1 MSRARLALL
10 VLVPSIVLA
19 AGQVIARFAAHEPP
33 AAVRARLEERAAAA
47 TRRFASFLEAARETA
62 ERARTGDPASSGDP
76 LPARW
81 RRRFE
86 GAGRIR
92 GGGYVAWTATPAEP
106 ASFAPGPERDARV
119 VVSGMRTS
127 LLVRTAADSDGSFGA
142 ASFALDLAEDEGPGL
157 GESPAR
163 SAPGEPAVAW
173 HWSPVAESGPLPSYE
188 PGPPARFEAP
198 LPGDRGEVLGRV
210 AVEGG
215 AGASRARGLLA
226 RARAWAAIAATLL
239 GWLLLVRPPA
249 RMDAR
254 RAITVGA
261 AILAARAALGAA
273 RTFEILL
280 PRDAGSASVYGRAE
294 PFGLLASP
302 AALAATA
309 LAGFLLAR
317 LVVKLARDAAL
328 GRASAIVALAAAA
341 TAALS
346 GATAL
351 TASLPGDVRMT
362 VPRIDVSSPGAF
374 LIAASIALALAA
386 AAELVAALVVAL
398 GRRDGAKG
406 TPGVAVV
413 VALVPIAA
421 LALFGLES
429 SSSRV
434 VDERLRSEFAPLV
447 MSQSSLRRLAL
458 TATVGEAAAS
468 PLSSALLGR
477 EAGTGDAF
485 VAYRLWASGDLFHQ
499 GFVSSLDLFDAAN
512 QRRSH
517 FGFGLPVLLGR
528 REAATETS
536 AGAAAIE
543 IESIPVGASIERVLH
558 AEAAVRS
565 GDGAIAGVVIGHVLD
580 DPSNLSFLPSNA
592 PYLQALGR
600 GPFPSEHRLDE
611 NPEYVLYDPEGRVVL
626 STLHQPPAPAPVLRA
641 AAREGRL
648 IRIDAGDTP
657 YRVLPLLDDLTRLH
671 LLLMP
676 SPTALDVAADGVR
689 LLLLGLAVVAIL
701 AIGTTVVEGRGGR
714 ALLVAFRGSFY
725 RKLLA
730 AVLVASVVP
739 LVGLAVVLRG
749 TIERRGEVSLAES
762 ASAVVDAAQRVVED
776 YQAVGEEDAG
786 ATPVRPTDETL
797 SWLRRVVGQEI
808 HLYEDGVLAA
818 TSKPELFDSG
828 LLRKRLP
835 GEVERA
841 ISREGQPYLV
851 RQEVWGPVPLTVA
864 YAPVNVRGGPRDAV
878 VAVPL
883 VTEQRERTRAVQRLV
898 EMLLLGTTA
907 LVALLAG
914 SAALLARSVADP
926 VRRLALASRRIAE
939 GDYATRLTSA
949 STDEVGSL
957 VADFNRMAQALADQR
972 ADLLRRRDYI
982 EALLRHATTGVV
994 STDAA
999 GRVVTINPAAA
1010 SVLDAAGGGLSR
1022 GEPLLAALDRAS
1034 GTRPLA
1040 EALAVDDG
1048 RSGSPIEVD
1057 LGPPDRLV
1065 RLRLVRVPLP
1075 DPAGGETGSLILL
1088 DDVTGLMRSNQLA
1101 AWAEMARA
1109 IAHEIKNPL
1118 TPIQLSTEHVR
1129 RLLADRGL
1137 LPSPEI
1143 EACLDTITRQVREL
1157 REISGA
1163 FSTYAKLPDLSLE
1176 PIDTASFL
1184 REVVAPYRAA
1194 LPTGITIEEQDDG
1207 APAIL
1212 GDRRTLARALVNLI
1226 ENALQAM
1233 PQGGVLRL
1241 ASARDEA
1248 GGGALLTVQD
1258 TGPGLTAEVRARL
1271 FEPYFSTK
1279 SSGTGLGLAIVR
1291 RVVESHG
1298 GSIDVQSAP
1307 KHGTTFSIR
1316 LPAAARG
1323 PALYSAP

>member
-19 AGQVIARFAAHEPP
+19 AGQVIAHFAAHESP
-33 AAVRARLEERAAAA
+33 AAERARLEERAAAA
-47 TRRFASFLEAARETA
+47 TRHFASFLAAARETA
-62 ERARTGDPASSGDP
+62 LRARTGDPASAGDA

-81 RRRFE
+81 RRRLE

-92 GGGYVAWTATPAEP
+92 GGAYVLWTATPAEP
-106 ASFAPGPERDARV
+106 ASFAAGPEADAGIDV
-119 VVSGMRTS
+119 GGMRTS
-127 LLVRTAADSDGSFGA
+127 LLVRTAADADGSFGA
-142 ASFALDLAEDEGPGL
+142 ASFALDLAEDEGPEL
-157 GESPAR
+157 GESSPR
-163 SAPGEPAVAW
+163 GVPGEPAVAW
-173 HWSPVAESGPLPSYE
+173 HWSPEAGTDALPHYE
-188 PGPPARFEAP
+188 PGPPARFDAP

-210 AVEGG
+210 VVQGRTA
-215 AGASRARGLLA
+215 ASRARGLIA
-226 RARAWAAIAATLL
+226 RSRAWGALL
-239 GWLLLVRPPA
+239 LAVLLWLLLLRRPGHL
-249 RMDAR
+249 DAR
-254 RAITVGA
+254 RAIEIGV
-261 AILAARAALGAA
+261 AILAARAALCAG
-273 RTFEILL
+273 RTVEILL

-294 PFGLLASP
+294 AFGLLASP

-317 LVVKLARDAAL
+317 LSAKLARDAA
-328 GRASAIVALAAAA
+328 GRRAPAQVALAAAA
-341 TAALS
+341 VAAVT

-351 TASLPGDVRMT
+351 AASLPRDVRLT
-362 VPRIDVSSPGAF
+362 VPRIDLVSPAAF

-386 AAELVAALVVAL
+386 AAELLAALVVAL
-398 GRRDGAKG
+398 ARREGAAG
-406 TPGVAVV
+406 ATALAVAA
-413 VALVPIAA
+413 ALVPIAA
-421 LALFGLES
+421 VALVGLES
-429 SSSRV
+429 SSTQV

-447 MSQSSLRRLAL
+447 MNQSSLRRLAL

-468 PLSSALLGR
+468 PLVSKLLAR
-477 EAGTGDAF
+477 DRGTGDAF
-485 VAYRLWASGDLFHQ
+485 AAYRLWATGDLFHQ
-499 GFVSSLDLFDAAN
+499 GFVSSLDLFDAAGA
-512 QRRSH
+512 RRSH

-528 REAATETS
+528 RETPTGAS
-536 AGAAAIE
+536 AGPPSIE
-543 IESIPVGASIERVLH
+543 VESIPVGASIERVLH
-558 AEAAVRS
+558 AEAAVRGS
-565 GDGAIAGVVIGHVLD
+565 DGVSPGIVVGHVLD

-611 NPEYVLYDPEGRVVL
+611 NPEYVLYDAQGRVEL
-626 STLHQPPAPAPVLRA
+626 STLHQPPAPSPALRA

-648 IRIDAGDTP
+648 VRIDAGDTTF
-657 YRVLPLLDDLTRLH
+657 RVLPQVDEAARLH
-671 LLLMP
+671 LLLVP
-676 SPTALDVAADGVR
+676 SPTALDIAADGVR
-689 LLLLGLAVVAIL
+689 LLLLGLAVVGIL
-701 AIGTTVVEGRGGR
+701 AIGTTVVEGRGGH

-725 RKLLA
+725 RKLLG
-730 AVLVASVVP
+730 AVLVASIVP

-762 ASAVVDAAQRVVED
+762 ASTVVDAAQRVVED

-786 ATPVRPTDETL
+786 APPVRPTDETL

-841 ISREGQPYLV
+841 ITREGQPYLV
-851 RQEVWGPVPLTVA
+851 RQEVWGSVPLTVA

-907 LVALLAG
+907 LVATLSG

-939 GDYATRLTSA
+939 GDYATRLTSS

-982 EALLRHATTGVV
+982 EALLRHATTGVM

-999 GRVVTINPAAA
+999 GRMVTINPAAA
-1010 SVLDAAGGGLSR
+1010 AVLDAAGGGLDR
-1022 GEPLLAALDRAS
+1022 GEPLLAALERAP

-1040 EALAVDDG
+1040 AALAAADVRPG
-1048 RSGSPIEVD
+1048 APIEVD

-1129 RLLADRGL
+1129 QLLDDRGL

-1143 EACLDTITRQVREL
+1143 EACLDTIARQVREL
-1157 REISGA
+1157 REISSA
-1163 FSTYAKLPDLSLE
+1163 FSTYAKLPDLALE

-1184 REVVAPYRAA
+1184 REVTAPYRAA
-1194 LPTGITIEEQDDG
+1194 LPAGVAIEESHDG

-1233 PQGGVLRL
+1233 PEGGILRV
-1241 ASARDEA
+1241 ASAPDPA
-1248 GGGALLTVQD
+1248 GGGALLIVED

-1291 RVVESHG
+1291 RVVESHR
-1298 GSIDVQSAP
+1298 GSIDVRSAP
-1307 KHGTTFSIR
+1307 HRGTTFTIR
-1316 LPAAARG
+1316 LPAAG